1 MGKIKNLNLKATII
15 ITFTFVVLLTSIIVG
30 LFYRFLAYNSTA
42 LNNIYK
48 EYGVS
53 TGDAGL
59 SYAKYNEVKVALRNA
74 LYIYEPGS
82 AQANS
87 YIDKA
92 KTAMDAFDENFS
104 LFKEEANADDATLQS
119 EADKAEDAVNKYFD
133 GADSLISLYK
143 SGNYDGARAL
153 LLNEL
158 VDIALAA
165 DDEMEELINVTMP
178 EAADTQLKAL
188 AKEQTN
194 LFIALCVLF
203 VVYIVLIIFGAFII
217 IKKIR
222 SPLNNLLEASAK
234 ISMGDVEFDIEK
246 RSDDELG
253 QLTDSF
259 KKMKAT
265 IAEQAEIAYS
275 IANGDLSCDVS
286 VHSDKDVLGNAL
298 RILVQDNNKILSNIK
313 ESSLQLT
320 TGAEQ
325 VAIASQSLAQ
335 GSTEQASAIEEIT
348 ASMQDIEEKT
358 RDNAAKA
365 EEAGELVHKAKE
377 SATAGN
383 EQMHS
388 MVGAMKEINESSENI
403 SKIIKVIDDIAFQT
417 NILALNAAVEAA
429 RAGVHGKGFAVVAE
443 EVRNLAGKS
452 ASAASETAEMIEDS
466 IHKVNVGSRMAE
478 ETSEALDGIMSAVD
492 AMVDLIGQ
500 ITVASNDQATAISQI
515 DQAISQVSQVV
526 QTNSATS
533 EECAAASEELSN
545 QAAALRTAISKF
557 KLKETS
563 YRSNISYTQ
572 DSFGGS
578 DSSEDNESIISLGGG
593 FGKY

>member
-30 LFYRFLAYNSTA
+30 AFYRFLAYNSTA

-82 AQANS
+82 AQATS

-92 KTAMDAFDENFS
+92 KTAMDVFDEDFG
-104 LFKEEANADDATLQS
+104 LFKEETNADDATLQS
-119 EADKAEDAVNKYFD
+119 AADKAEDAVNKYFD
-133 GADSLISLYK
+133 GVDSLISLYN

-178 EAADTQLKAL
+178 QAADTQLKEL

-203 VVYIVLIIFGAFII
+203 VVYIVLIIFGAVII
-217 IKKIR
+217 IRKIR
-222 SPLNNLLEASAK
+222 RPLNSLLEASAK

-275 IANGDLSCDVS
+275 IANGDLSCDVT

-313 ESSLQLT
+313 ESSMQLT

-365 EEAGELVHKAKE
+365 EEAGELVHKAKD

-466 IHKVNVGSRMAE
+466 IRKVNVGSRMAE

-515 DQAISQVSQVV
+515 DQAIGQVSQVV

-545 QAAALRTAISKF
+545 QAAALRTAIAKF

-572 DSFGGS
+572 DSFSGS
-578 DSSEDNESIISLGGG
+578 DGQEDNESIISLGGG